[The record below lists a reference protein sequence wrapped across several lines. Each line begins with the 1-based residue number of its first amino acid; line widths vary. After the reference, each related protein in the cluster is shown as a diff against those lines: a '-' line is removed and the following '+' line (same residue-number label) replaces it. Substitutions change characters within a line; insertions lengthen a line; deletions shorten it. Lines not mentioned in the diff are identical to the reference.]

1 MASKVI
7 GRVLLNFAGE
17 YNEKIAY
24 KYLDVV
30 TFKGSSYVC
39 KVDSTGKAP
48 DISPNFVLLAKGG
61 EALNGADYALKKD
74 VPKVIYDAEKHT
86 LTVND
91 KTVDLATKQKID
103 KDNADKEK
111 KPSDYTEGFSYE
123 LKNADALS
131 LDRSIYEETVQDGT
145 QGMLT
150 TTVVN
155 GLARQHLE
163 VLDSKR
169 PLSFE
174 RNGSK
179 DSWGEWELLTTW
191 AGKSELP
198 ASDNPDSS
206 SGSTSNAPSSSD
218 SSATSA
224 APATSDSSA
233 TSAAPASEADSA

>member
-39 KVDSTGKAP
+39 KVDSTGKVP

-163 VLDSKR
+163 ILDSKR

-198 ASDNPDSS
+198 ASDSPN
-206 SGSTSNAPSSSD
+206 SSSD
-218 SSATSA
+218 ASSD
-224 APATSDSSA
+224 APASSVSDPTTA
-233 TSAAPASEADSA
+233 TGSQSSAAPASEVDSA

>member
-30 TFKGSSYVC
+30 TFKGSSYIC

-61 EALNGADYALKKD
+61 ESLNGADYALKKD

-163 VLDSKR
+163 ILDSKR

-198 ASDNPDSS
+198 ASDSPN
-206 SGSTSNAPSSSD
+206 SSSD
-218 SSATSA
+218 ASSD
-224 APATSDSSA
+224 APASSVSDPTTA
-233 TSAAPASEADSA
+233 TGSQSSAAPASEVDSA

>member
-163 VLDSKR
+163 ILDSKR

-198 ASDNPDSS
+198 ASDSPN
-206 SGSTSNAPSSSD
+206 SSSD
-218 SSATSA
+218 ASSA
-224 APATSDSSA
+224 APASSVSDPTTA
-233 TSAAPASEADSA
+233 TGSQSSAAPASEAGSA

>member
-30 TFKGSSYVC
+30 TFKGSSYIC

-163 VLDSKR
+163 ILDSKR

-198 ASDNPDSS
+198 ASDSPN
-206 SGSTSNAPSSSD
+206 SSSD
-218 SSATSA
+218 ASSA
-224 APATSDSSA
+224 APASSVSDPTTA
-233 TSAAPASEADSA
+233 TGSQSSAAPASEAGSA

>member
-103 KDNADKEK
+103 KEK

-163 VLDSKR
+163 ILDSKR

-198 ASDNPDSS
+198 ASDSPN
-206 SGSTSNAPSSSD
+206 SSSD
-218 SSATSA
+218 ASSD
-224 APATSDSSA
+224 APASSVSDPTTA
-233 TSAAPASEADSA
+233 TGSQSSAAPASEVDSA

>member
-163 VLDSKR
+163 ILDSKR

-198 ASDNPDSS
+198 ASDSPN
-206 SGSTSNAPSSSD
+206 SSSD
-218 SSATSA
+218 ASSA
-224 APATSDSSA
+224 APASSVSDPTTA
-233 TSAAPASEADSA
+233 TGSQSSAAPASEVDSA

>member
-1 MASKVI
+1 MASKII

-30 TFKGSSYVC
+30 TYKGSSYVC

-61 EALNGADYALKKD
+61 EALNGADYALKKN

-91 KTVDLATKQKID
+91 KTVDLATKQKIN

-111 KPSDYTEGFSYE
+111 KPSEYSEGFSYE

-155 GLARQHLE
+155 GLARQHFE

-179 DSWGEWELLTTW
+179 DSWSEWELLTTW

-198 ASDNPDSS
+198 P
-206 SGSTSNAPSSSD
+206 SD
-218 SSATSA
+218 SSNASSDAPASSASDSTSA
-224 APATSDSSA
+224 EPATSDSSA
-233 TSAAPASEADSA
+233 PSAAPASEADNA

>member
-30 TFKGSSYVC
+30 TFKGSSYIC

-163 VLDSKR
+163 ILDSKR

-198 ASDNPDSS
+198 ASDSPN
-206 SGSTSNAPSSSD
+206 SSSD
-218 SSATSA
+218 ASSD
-224 APATSDSSA
+224 APASSVSDPTTA
-233 TSAAPASEADSA
+233 TGSQSSAAPASEVDSA

>member
-191 AGKSELP
+191 GGKSELP
-198 ASDNPDSS
+198 ASDSPN
-206 SGSTSNAPSSSD
+206 SSSD
-218 SSATSA
+218 ASSSA
-224 APATSDSSA
+224 PASSVSDPTTATGSQSS
-233 TSAAPASEADSA
+233 SAPASEVDSA